1 MKMPKMPKIPKSM
14 KKFMPNFVLLIAGF
28 IGLSVLFSIIT
39 NNKKKPSSGMTVED
53 GNETNE
59 INIGPSASKPLG
71 QNGDF
76 ETVAPSLDNGD
87 KPIGEGVSVPT
98 CDPSDLLP
106 KDTNNEWAKMNPTG
120 AGDLDSVN
128 LLKAGHHVGIDTVGS
143 SLRNANL
150 QVRSEHPNPIADKNL
165 SPWNMTTIQPDL
177 MRSPLEI
184 GAR

>member
-1 MKMPKMPKIPKSM
+1 MKMPKIPKSM
-14 KKFMPNFVLLIAGF
+14 KKFMPNKHFVLLIAAF
-28 IGLSVLFSIIT
+28 IGLSVLFSIMI

-76 ETVAPSLDNGD
+76 ETVAPTLDNGD

-106 KDTNNEWAKMNPTG
+106 KDTNNEWAKLNPTG

-165 SPWNMTTIQPDL
+165 SPWNMTTIEPDL